1 MTHSQKTEIIELEV
15 FTDQLLG
22 YLIVQAEDLAIFSK
36 SYIEDSIYFY
46 YFVSLIFIQEK
57 YILIQVQEL
66 LMLQVYLV
74 STYFLTTFKE
84 GKNPQFK
91 HHFKKGESELF

>member
-22 YLIVQAEDLAIFSK
+22 DLIVQAEDLAIFSK
-36 SYIEDSIYFY
+36 SYIEDRIYFY

-57 YILIQVQEL
+57 YILIQIQEL

-91 HHFKKGESELF
+91 HHFKKGESDLF